1 MKFASEYLKKKRVSI
16 LVNQTKYMCTD
27 FDCKRLQFY
36 TRRIEL
42 SFEADDGNLLGWMEI
57 YHPDAVLFGVKVI
70 GMMQKQVL
78 DLVSKHLREKPEL
91 EDHGSF
97 ISVFYEDSWLEL
109 QFEFG
114 SLHSI
119 HLGVLYDESD
129 EPIWPSK
136 K

>member
-1 MKFASEYLKKKRVSI
+1 MEILLGIGTDEVCFGISEKEACKHLGKPDKIYVP
-16 LVNQTKYMCTD
+16 D

-91 EDHGSF
+91 EDH
-97 ISVFYEDSWLEL
+97 
-109 QFEFG
+109 
-114 SLHSI
+114 
-119 HLGVLYDESD
+119 
-129 EPIWPSK
+129 
-136 K
+136 